1 MISRIRNIHEEGKTD
16 ENSLI
21 VGVLFNEEVGGD
33 YKNVLFYQFKRNN
46 YIFFKTMTDCFN
58 YVYYGSSMMERAYIT
73 EEDFDQYLDI
83 TLDGDFS
90 SKLNWQN

>member
-16 ENSLI
+16 ENNLI

-58 YVYYGSSMMERAYIT
+58 YVYYGSLMMERAYVT